1 MRQQQQPRQQS
12 SFLDRYR
19 WWLFLGSFAINLFF
33 YAVASA
39 APALEGVRLIVNV
52 LSVIPLVMGI
62 AGFFVHARDRRW
74 LDEDAQARGE
84 EEQSQ
89 DKGSS

>member
-1 MRQQQQPRQQS
+1 MAFSGFIRDQPI
-12 SFLDRYR
+12 L
-19 WWLFLGSFAINLFF
+19 LP
-33 YAVASA
+33 VASA
-39 APALEGVRLIVNV
+39 ALALEGVRLIVNV

-62 AGFFVHARDRRW
+62 AGFFVHTRDRRW
-74 LDEDAQARGE
+74 LDADTQARGE

>member
-1 MRQQQQPRQQS
+1 MRQQQQPRQQPA
-12 SFLDRYR
+12 FLDRYR

-52 LSVIPLVMGI
+52 LSVIPLIMGI
-62 AGFFVHARDRRW
+62 AGFCSRSGPEVARRGHPGTRRRRAE
-74 LDEDAQARGE
+74 LGQG
-84 EEQSQ
+84 
-89 DKGSS
+89 K